1 MRLYT
6 VFHLNLAFSS
16 IDEQNHADVVN
27 CCYEPILQLAKSG
40 YPIGIEATVYT
51 LEAIAKVAPQWLE
64 ELSTLIKQG
73 CCELIASGDSQIIGP
88 LVPADVNRHNLR
100 LGQQGYQAL
109 IGTTPTIA
117 YINEQAVSESL
128 LDIYLDA
135 GFDAVIVEWDNP
147 FSHNEHWDHQALN
160 RPATLATASGHCI
173 KVIWN
178 HAIGFQKFQRYVHGE
193 LVLQDYLQY
202 LQKITN
208 AGIEVFPV
216 YGSDA
221 EVFDYRPGRYGTEAE
236 KINGEW
242 QRIAML
248 FKQALSQGHKW
259 LLPSE
264 TLTLWQ
270 NGEKLKLAT
279 AAHPVAV
286 KKQAKYNITRWGLS
300 GRNDVL
306 LNSLCYRDYQQLIA
320 NNITT
325 DEDWRN
331 LCRLWAS
338 DLRTHLTPTRYQK
351 LALVAPNKPCPRW
364 QVYNHQCHD
373 WHISYDEERRRLL
386 VKTDSVHLKL
396 NANRGLAVELLAFDS
411 QQFVPIVGTLSH
423 GFFDHISYGA
433 DFYTNHMV
441 IERFTH
447 RDRVTDLERVSYQ
460 LWQEGDALIISTELS
475 LKIGKVIKYFR
486 LNGESVTCG
495 FLFEQHL
502 RPEASIRLGFITLL
516 NCHGRCW
523 YETHLGGDTAEH
535 FHADSDFDHGT
546 PVSSIVSANCAVG
559 ATTGEVRFGVNSNGI
574 KLTWD
579 PANGAALPM
588 LSCKKINDTY
598 LNRLWFSLAEAD
610 ETLKAGGYLPDFSFQ
625 IEPCSLPEESL

>member
-1 MRLYT
+1 MKLYT
-6 VFHLNLAFSS
+6 IFHLNLAFSS
-16 IDEQNHADVVN
+16 IDEECHADVIKR
-27 CCYEPILQLAKSG
+27 CYQPLLALATPES
-40 YPIGIEATVYT
+40 PIGIEATVYT
-51 LEAIAKVAPQWLE
+51 LEAIAKVDPQWLAA
-64 ELSTLIKQG
+64 LSKLIAQG

-109 IGTTPTIA
+109 IGVTPSIA

-135 GFDAVIVEWDNP
+135 GFEAVVVEWDNP
-147 FSHNEHWDHQALN
+147 FSYNEHWDHQALN
-160 RPATLATASGHCI
+160 RPATLATASGRCI

-178 HAIGFQKFQRYVHGE
+178 HAISFQKFQRYAHGE

-221 EVFDYRPGRYGTEAE
+221 EVFDYRPGRYSSEAE
-236 KINGEW
+236 RIDGEW

-248 FKQALSQGHKW
+248 FKQALSEGHRW
-259 LLPSE
+259 LLPSQ
-264 TLTLWQ
+264 TLILWQ
-270 NGEKLKLAT
+270 GGEKLKLAT

-306 LNSLCYRDYQQLIA
+306 LNSLCYQHYRRLTA
-320 NNITT
+320 NNATT
-325 DEDWRN
+325 AQDWRN

-351 LALVAPNKPCPRW
+351 LALVAPNKLFSQW
-364 QVYNHQCHD
+364 QTYNQQRSD
-373 WHISYDEERRRLL
+373 WHISYDDERRRLW
-386 VKTDSVHLKL
+386 VKTAAVQLKL
-396 NANRGLAVELLAFDS
+396 NANRGLTVESLAFAS
-411 QQFVPIVGTLSH
+411 QQFVPILGTLSH

-460 LWQEGDALIISTELS
+460 LWQEEDALIISTELS

-502 RPEASIRLGFITLL
+502 RPEASIRLGFLTLL

-535 FHADSDFDHGT
+535 FHANCDFDHGA
-546 PVSSIVSANCAVG
+546 PVSSIVSANCALG
-559 ATTGEVRFGVNSNGI
+559 ATTGEVRFGVASDGI
-574 KLTWD
+574 KLSWD
-579 PANGAALPM
+579 PASGAALPM
-588 LSCKKINDTY
+588 LSSKKINDTY

-610 ETLKAGGYLPDFSFQ
+610 ETLKTDGYLPDFSFQ
-625 IEPCSLPEESL
+625 IEPCSLPKGSL